1 MAEQESPFCNCLYFS
16 ANSLAR
22 CVSRIAEEAFAKTG
36 LAPSYAYVLQIV
48 LSKPGIAQKE
58 IGQHMML
65 TPSTITRF
73 IDKLQVKGYIN
84 RKVEGKNCYIH
95 PTTKGKS
102 LAPQL
107 EQAMHELNESYGK
120 VLGDAAVCELT
131 QKIYQSTISL
141 DHH

>member
-22 CVSRIAEEAFAKTG
+22 CVSRIAEDAFAKTG

-58 IGQHMML
+58 IGQTMML

-73 IDKLQVKGYIN
+73 IDKLAYKGYIC
-84 RKVEGKNCYIH
+84 RKVEGKNSYIYA
-95 PTTKGKS
+95 TSKGKS
-102 LAPQL
+102 LAPEL
-107 EQAMHELNESYGK
+107 EHAMQELNDAYGK
-120 VLGDAAVCELT
+120 ILGDTEVCELS
-131 QKIYQSTISL
+131 QKIYQTTISL
-141 DHH
+141 EPS